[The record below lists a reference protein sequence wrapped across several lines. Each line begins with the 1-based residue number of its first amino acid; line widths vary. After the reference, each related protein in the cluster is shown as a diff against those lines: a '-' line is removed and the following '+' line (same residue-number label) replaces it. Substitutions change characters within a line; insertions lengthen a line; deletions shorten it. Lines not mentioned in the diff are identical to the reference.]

1 MSLLETTVQTI
12 KPLHSATVAEA
23 QARQNQLTKPPGSLG
38 HLEHLSCQLAG
49 ITGRLDPPLV
59 KKHIVVMAGD
69 HGVTAEGVSAYP
81 AAVTQQMVYNFLSG
95 GAAINV
101 LARQIGATVTVVDM
115 GVAAPI
121 STPAQARFLDR
132 KIAPGTQNM
141 ALGPAMSRQQA
152 EQAVETGIKVV
163 DDLAE
168 TNGLDLLM
176 TGDMGIGNTTPSA
189 AIAAVITGRAP
200 ADVTGRGTGIND
212 TALQHKIAV
221 IEQAIATNR
230 PDPTDPL
237 DVLAKVGGFEI
248 GGIAGLILG
257 AAARRVPIIIDGF
270 ISTAGA
276 LIAVGLASQAKDYL
290 ITGHRSAEL
299 GHQAMLA
306 YLGLTPLLDLDLRLG
321 EGTGAA
327 LAANLVEA
335 AVRIL
340 NDMATFAEAGV
351 SDKEEDG

>member
-12 KPLHSATVAEA
+12 KPLDSAAVAEA

-49 ITGRLDPPLV
+49 ITGRLDPPLAQ
-59 KKHIVVMAGD
+59 KHIVVMAGD
-69 HGVTAEGVSAYP
+69 HGVTAEGVSVYP

-95 GAAINV
+95 GAAINI

-115 GVAAPI
+115 GVSGFIAADHP
-121 STPAQARFLDR
+121 RFLDR

-141 ALGPAMSRQQA
+141 AVGPAMSRQQA
-152 EQAVETGIKVV
+152 ERAVETGIKVV

-168 TNGLDLLM
+168 TDGLDLLM

-189 AIAAVITGRAP
+189 TIAAVITGRAP
-200 ADVTGRGTGIND
+200 ADVTGRGTGLND

-221 IEQAIATNR
+221 VKQTIAMNR

-257 AAARRVPIIIDGF
+257 AAARRVPVIIDGF

-299 GHQAMLA
+299 GHRAMLA
-306 YLGLTPLLDLDLRLG
+306 HLGLSPLLDLDLRLG

-351 SDKEEDG
+351 SSKEEDD